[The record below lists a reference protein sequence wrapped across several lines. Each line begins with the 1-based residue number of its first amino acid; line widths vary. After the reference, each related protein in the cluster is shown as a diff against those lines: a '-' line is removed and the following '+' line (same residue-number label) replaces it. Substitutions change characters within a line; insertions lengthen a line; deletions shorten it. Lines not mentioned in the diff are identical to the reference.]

1 MKTAIYV
8 RLSQDRGG
16 DHAGVDRQLEDCR
29 RKVEGPVYEFQD
41 NNKSAYDATKSRPQY
56 QALLTAIK
64 EGEVNR
70 VVVWHMD
77 RLYRQMRELCDL
89 TDLAQEGR
97 GVMIDAVTGP
107 GLDLRS
113 ADGVMW
119 AQHMVMTAQHESA
132 HKGERVRRAQQQK
145 RDQGLPTGGQRAFG
159 WRDSMTPDTA
169 EAKEIVQAVESLF
182 AGASLKDVAR
192 QWNQKGLKRP
202 QRPGSPWDAN
212 TVRLVVSNP
221 RHAALLAHDSK
232 RKGSY
237 QRTVI
242 GKAQWPAIVKPERWQ
257 ALMAYLESRSRTTTG
272 IPKRRS
278 LLTRLVIC
286 GKCGTVMSRTK
297 IKSMMCYR
305 CPSSRPEQPKDSKSC
320 GSVSVNAGF
329 LEQLLVDAT
338 LERADSGALAK
349 ILKALAGDQ
358 QKSTKALEALDAIDH
373 RQDKLASMYA
383 DGEISDRAFAKA
395 EADIRYKKEQLQKEL
410 ASTLSSSV
418 VAPYASRKGALRAAW
433 PSLTQD
439 QQREVIRIVIGQV
452 KIMPTNVRGRHS
464 FDQSRVKIAKAK

>member
-1 MKTAIYV
+1 MATAIYV
-8 RLSQDRGG
+8 RLSSDRGG

-29 RKVEGPVYEFQD
+29 STVEGPVHEYVD
-41 NNKSAYDATKSRPQY
+41 NNKSAYDPTKQRPDY
-56 QALLTAIK
+56 HRLLDAIK
-64 EGEVNR
+64 AGEVNR

-89 TDLAQEGR
+89 TDLAHEGR

-107 GLDLRS
+107 SLDLRT

-132 HKGERVRRAQQQK
+132 HKGERVKRAQQQK
-145 RDQGLPTGGQRAFG
+145 REQGEPTGGRRAFG
-159 WRDSMTPDTA
+159 WKDQMNPNPA
-169 EAKEIVQAVESLF
+169 EAREIVKAVAMLF

-192 QWNQKGLKRP
+192 SWNAKGLKRP
-202 QRPGSPWDAN
+202 QHPDSPWDAN

-221 RHAALLAHDSK
+221 RHAGLMAHDPK

-242 GKAQWPAIVKPERWQ
+242 NEAKWPAIIERERWE
-257 ALMAYLESRSRTTTG
+257 ALMALLKSRGSVYSG

-286 GKCGTVMSRTK
+286 GKCGTVMTRAK
-297 IKSMMCYR
+297 DKAMEYYR
-305 CPSSRPEQPKDSKSC
+305 CPSPRPEQEHKSC
-320 GSVSVNAGF
+320 GSVSVNAAF
-329 LEQLLVDAT
+329 LEKLLVDAT
-338 LERADSGALAK
+338 LERADTGALAK
-349 ILKALAGDQ
+349 ILKAQTDDQ
-358 QKSTKALEALDAIDH
+358 HKSAKGFEALDALDH
-373 RQDKLASMYA
+373 RVDKLATMYA

-395 EADIRYKKEQLQKEL
+395 DGDIRQKREQLQKEL

-418 VAPYASRKGALRAAW
+418 VAPYAGRKGALRAAW
-433 PSLTQD
+433 PALTQD
-439 QQREVIRIVIGQV
+439 QQREIIGVVIGKVQ
-452 KIMPTNVRGRHS
+452 IMPTKVRGRHS
-464 FDQSRVKIAKAK
+464 FDQSRVKIAK